1 MNQPIPTI
9 VIKQRRQSSEP
20 FDPEKLH
27 RSLVATCRSV
37 RTPDGQAEEVAGHVV
52 AQVIN
57 WCRLRPEVTAADLR
71 RQAVRALTPL
81 HADAAY
87 VYKNDK
93 TMM

>member
-1 MNQPIPTI
+1 MSHQVLTH
-9 VIKQRRQSSEP
+9 VIKHGKRASEP

-37 RTPDGQAEEVAGHVV
+37 RTPDGQAEQVACQVV
-52 AQVIN
+52 TQVID
-57 WCRLRPEVTAADLR
+57 WCRQRPEVTAADIR